1 MATKTDESVTGQKY
15 TRQRSNSDPQPNL
28 EESKDTLSV
37 KGTDDPGDS
46 DSDGEKQKNG
56 EVKTASLGPN
66 TPQPEKRS
74 KFSSFGKIFK
84 PWKWKRK
91 KKSEKIEKTAVELER
106 KISVRSTRE
115 ELIKKGVLKE
125 PLDIKPSTQE
135 GPSIEQTS
143 AEIDNDQNKTSTVEV
158 EQNHVDQN
166 STDTDKAEGTEKI
179 NPGENVDSVV
189 TTELSQ
195 CTTITTQA
203 EITPVSSSADTPA
216 LTTAQARPMVF
227 PKLPNADKPEPAP
240 KEVTMETAIPTK
252 EESSTTKEDTSV
264 SDKPSGVEVT
274 KNNEQQVNKP
284 EQKNEKQGEEE
295 EPEIIYPEGYAPVPA
310 SEPDLSLIPKKS
322 ALKGAGGGG
331 GDSKPVTPVSQ
342 DKNDNHSHVNFSHV
356 DVITT
361 PQISNVIKQ
370 PSPKPSPKSTPL
382 SSAMA
387 RPKLRGG
394 LAHFSTDSNKENVP
408 IPVSMPTVPPTTT
421 SSHSNDDSSSDDEE
435 IRYRD
440 EEEEEDE
447 EQELSSLAAKVARQ
461 DSLAKFLSSRP
472 TRRELVEKNIIHSV
486 SEDQDKERRSAI
498 GTALTR
504 RLSLRPS
511 QEELEQRN
519 ILHMQSSEEA
529 RKEKEEKKKFL
540 IRKLSFRPSI
550 EELKERKIIQ
560 FSDYVEWTE
569 AHEYD
574 RRADKPWTRL
584 TPKDKAA
591 IRKELN
597 EFKSK
602 EMDVHE
608 ESKHLT
614 RFHRP

>member
-1 MATKTDESVTGQKY
+1 MRFRRKRKSKSKEK
-15 TRQRSNSDPQPNL
+15 
-28 EESKDTLSV
+28 EEEKE
-37 KGTDDPGDS
+37 K
-46 DSDGEKQKNG
+46 EKQKNG
-56 EVKTASLGPN
+56 EVKTSSLGPN
-66 TPQPEKRS
+66 ASTPQPEKRS
-74 KFSSFGKIFK
+74 KFATFGKIFK

-106 KISVRSTRE
+106 KISVRSTRD

-125 PLDIKPSTQE
+125 PVDIKSSTE
-135 GPSIEQTS
+135 TSPSIEEKPGEDEQ
-143 AEIDNDQNKTSTVEV
+143 QTSTVTI

-166 STDTDKAEGTEKI
+166 RTDTDKTESAEQNSSRQNGS
-179 NPGENVDSVV
+179 SVTTV
-189 TTELSQ
+189 TTEADVSH
-195 CTTITTQA
+195 TIITTQA
-203 EITPVSSSADTPA
+203 DITPISTSADTPV
-216 LTTAQARPMVF
+216 LTTANARPMVF
-227 PKLPNADKPEPAP
+227 PTVPVSDKTESVSAS
-240 KEVTMETAIPTK
+240 VTMETTLQIK
-252 EESSTTKEDTSV
+252 EENTIPEQISIP
-264 SDKPSGVEVT
+264 DKPPVIEKS
-274 KNNEQQVNKP
+274 NEQNTPDQTD
-284 EQKNEKQGEEE
+284 KQNEEE
-295 EPEIIYPEGYAPVPA
+295 EDDDDDEPELICPEGFEPVPA
-310 SEPDLSLIPKKS
+310 SEPDLTLMPKKS
-322 ALKGAGGGG
+322 ALKGVGG
-331 GDSKPVTPVSQ
+331 GDSKTATPLSR

-356 DVITT
+356 DEITA
-361 PQISNVIKQ
+361 PQVLNVINQ
-370 PSPKPSPKSTPL
+370 PSPKPSPKSTPI
-382 SSAMA
+382 SSSLA

-394 LAHFSTDSNKENVP
+394 LAHFTTTDSNKENVP
-408 IPVSMPTVPPTTT
+408 IPVSMPTVPPTT
-421 SSHSNDDSSSDDEE
+421 SVQSFDDSSSDDEE

-440 EEEEEDE
+440 DEEEEEE
-447 EQELSSLAAKVARQ
+447 ELTSLAAKVARQ
-461 DSLAKFLSSRP
+461 DSLAKLLSSRP
-472 TRRELVEKNIIHSV
+472 SRRELVEKNIIHSATD
-486 SEDQDKERRSAI
+486 EQDRERRNAI

-511 QEELEQRN
+511 LEELEQRN

-529 RKEKEEKKKFL
+529 IKEKEEKKRYL

>member
-1 MATKTDESVTGQKY
+1 MRFRRRKKSKLKEKEEDKES
-15 TRQRSNSDPQPNL
+15 
-28 EESKDTLSV
+28 
-37 KGTDDPGDS
+37 
-46 DSDGEKQKNG
+46 KQKNG
-56 EVKTASLGPN
+56 EVKTVSLGPN

-74 KFSSFGKIFK
+74 KFATFGKIFR

-91 KKSEKIEKTAVELER
+91 KKSEKLEKTAVELER

-125 PLDIKPSTQE
+125 PLDIKSSTVTTGQ
-135 GPSIEQTS
+135 SIEQTS
-143 AEIDNDQNKTSTVEV
+143 AEISNEQEITSTITV

-166 STDTDKAEGTEKI
+166 GTDTDKSEGTAH
-179 NPGENVDSVV
+179 NSTGENVESDTTV
-189 TTELSQ
+189 TTVADVSQ
-195 CTTITTQA
+195 FSTITTQA
-203 EITPVSSSADTPA
+203 DITPVSSSADTPV

-227 PKLPNADKPEPAP
+227 PTVSDKTEPVP
-240 KEVTMETAIPTK
+240 TEITMETSVQVK
-252 EESSTTKEDTSV
+252 EETSEQTSV
-264 SDKPSGVEVT
+264 ADNSVVE
-274 KNNEQQVNKP
+274 KNNEVQMRQKHDQTDQK
-284 EQKNEKQGEEE
+284 EQN
-295 EPEIIYPEGYAPVPA
+295 EPEIWYPEGFAPVPA
-310 SEPDLSLIPKKS
+310 SEPDLTLVPKKS
-322 ALKGAGGGG
+322 AMKGMGG
-331 GDSKPVTPVSQ
+331 GDSKPSTPNSVAH

-356 DVITT
+356 DEITT
-361 PQISNVIKQ
+361 PQLSNVIKQ
-370 PSPKPSPKSTPL
+370 PSPKPSPKPTPL
-382 SSAMA
+382 SSAMS

-394 LAHFSTDSNKENVP
+394 LAHFTSDSNKENIP
-408 IPVSMPTVPPTTT
+408 IPVSMPTVPPTTSFQST
-421 SSHSNDDSSSDDEE
+421 TCDDSSSDDEE

-440 EEEEEDE
+440 EEEDE
-447 EQELSSLAAKVARQ
+447 EEELSSLAAKVARQ

-472 TRRELVEKNIIHSV
+472 SHRELVEKNIIHSV
-486 SEDQDKERRSAI
+486 SDEQDRERRNAI

-511 QEELEQRN
+511 LEELEQRN
-519 ILHMQSSEEA
+519 ILHLQSSEEA
-529 RKEKEEKKKFL
+529 KKEKEEKKRYL

>member
-1 MATKTDESVTGQKY
+1 MRFRRKKK
-15 TRQRSNSDPQPNL
+15 
-28 EESKDTLSV
+28 SKSKEKKAED
-37 KGTDDPGDS
+37 K
-46 DSDGEKQKNG
+46 EKQKNG

-143 AEIDNDQNKTSTVEV
+143 AEINNDQNKTSTVVV

-179 NPGENVDSVV
+179 NSGENVDSVV

-274 KNNEQQVNKP
+274 KNNEQQQVNKS
-284 EQKNEKQGEEE
+284 EQKNEKQEEEE

-331 GDSKPVTPVSQ
+331 DIKPVTPVSR